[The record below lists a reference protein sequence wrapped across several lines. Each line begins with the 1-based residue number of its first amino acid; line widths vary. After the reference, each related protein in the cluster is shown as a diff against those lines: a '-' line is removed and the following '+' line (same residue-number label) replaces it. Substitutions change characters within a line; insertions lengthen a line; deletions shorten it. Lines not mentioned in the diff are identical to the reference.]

1 MWFTQ
6 SLLENGLTGVIPAKL
21 ATQKMK
27 PLTVGCYMMK
37 KHMFR
42 PLATEKLA
50 NRSDTIYIVYY
61 AHDTQ
66 S

>member
-1 MWFTQ
+1 M
-6 SLLENGLTGVIPAKL
+6 S
-21 ATQKMK
+21 
-27 PLTVGCYMMK
+27 
-37 KHMFR
+37 R

-66 S
+66 SWNLYKKLARDNLHVWHALLHKFFL